1 MRSAILSA
9 AMKFVFPLIL
19 LVSIYLLLRG
29 HHEAGGG
36 FVGGLVAAA
45 GFVLLGIANG
55 IEETRRVLRV
65 QPRILIGIGILTS
78 CSSGLLSLALGKPF
92 LTGLWTSEDTPII
105 GSVGTPLL
113 FDVGVYFVVLGFVTL
128 VVSTLAEE

>member
-78 CSSGLLSLALGKPF
+78 CSSGLLSLVLGKPF

-105 GSVGTPLL
+105 ESVGTPLL